1 MTKRKFTYQLKW
13 LLLSILVA
21 EVVLFAFTFEFSPR
35 FFRLFTSD
43 NQFIYRREQL
53 LQTFWLTCLVSLL
66 FLFHAWRYNKKIKT
80 IDSRVVHTIVQPIST
95 FGFILKYVLLK
106 LSFVFLVIAM
116 AQPAFGKKK
125 SKGTKETLE
134 LVVCIDVSN
143 SMNVKDISKDA
154 SRLDLT
160 KRALNQLVNQ
170 LRGERIGICIFAN
183 SAFVQLPL
191 TQDYGAAKLFLE
203 EIETSML
210 SNQGTNIKAALETG
224 IKMFSPERTAKGII
238 LITDGE
244 NHEAEPSEV
253 FKELSEKKIVT
264 LVLGIGTTNGGLVP
278 NDVNRPE
285 LGFKKTAVG
294 TPIHSKLNRKFLNSL
309 SRKAGSE
316 LYVADTEFP
325 DLRPL
330 LTQINHLK
338 RVKIDNLEFEIKEE
352 QYQIPLAI
360 AFASW
365 ILYLFAQF
373 MIRIK

>member
-1 MTKRKFTYQLKW
+1 
-13 LLLSILVA
+13 
-21 EVVLFAFTFEFSPR
+21 
-35 FFRLFTSD
+35 
-43 NQFIYRREQL
+43 
-53 LQTFWLTCLVSLL
+53 
-66 FLFHAWRYNKKIKT
+66 
-80 IDSRVVHTIVQPIST
+80 
-95 FGFILKYVLLK
+95 
-106 LSFVFLVIAM
+106 M

-154 SRLDLT
+154 SRLDIT